1 MKSVQYLLQS
11 GLLALLL
18 ACFLVLYAINDHLAH
33 IFVDDMVWQQL
44 GQKVEWIRQNLNHD
58 ILNDSPD
65 LPNHTCQEPTGSG
78 MYCQWQF
85 LSNSHEIL
93 HLSPSLEGVP
103 IRYSRPALGNQ
114 VEIRTLEHSGQEIM
128 VVVRSFML
136 AGGELV
142 VAAGQAQSLHN
153 PLLRKWRSLF
163 LLIFLLAFVGF
174 SFLFYWYTKLS
185 FDGFRRLNDEVMQ
198 LKSGKRH
205 RLNST
210 GPAETGSLTALVDSL
225 LVKEERHIQRI
236 RRSLSHMAHSLK
248 IPVTA
253 LVHVA
258 DRMEQMPLPK
268 LRAILVEQTR
278 LLEQLIE
285 GQLRRA
291 SLAEKT
297 LGGERFH
304 LGREIPSLVRALEG
318 LHYEKEI
325 DLQVMVPE
333 ALLCPGNRDDMLE
346 LIGNLADNA
355 CKWAKARVVL
365 AAGNEGGFWLTIED
379 DGSGVEDARLAL
391 LRQGMGV
398 PSDEARHGHGM
409 GLRIAQDIVDLY
421 GGEISFGRSPELG
434 GFMVRVLLP

>member
-1 MKSVQYLLQS
+1 
-11 GLLALLL
+11 
-18 ACFLVLYAINDHLAH
+18 
-33 IFVDDMVWQQL
+33 
-44 GQKVEWIRQNLNHD
+44 
-58 ILNDSPD
+58 
-65 LPNHTCQEPTGSG
+65 

-85 LSNSHEIL
+85 LAKAHEIL
-93 HLSPSLEGVP
+93 HLSPSLEGLPV
-103 IRYSRPALGNQ
+103 RYPRPAPGNH
-114 VEIRTLEHSGQEIM
+114 VEIRTLGRSGQEIM
-128 VVVRSFML
+128 VVVRSFMF

-142 VAAGQAQSLHN
+142 IAAGQAQSLHN
-153 PLLRKWRSLF
+153 DLLRKWRLLF
-163 LLIFLLAFVGF
+163 LLMFLLVFAGF
-174 SFLFYWYTKLS
+174 SSLFYWYTKLS

-198 LKSGKRH
+198 LRSGQRH

-210 GPAETGSLTALVDSL
+210 GPEETSSLVALVDSL

-253 LVHVA
+253 LVHAA

-268 LRAILVEQTR
+268 LRAILVEQTG

-297 LGGERFH
+297 ISCERFY

-333 ALLCPGNRDDMLE
+333 DLLCPSNRDDMLE

-355 CKWAKARVVL
+355 CKWAKSRVVL
-365 AAGNEGGFWLTIED
+365 AAGNEGGFWLSIED
-379 DGSGVEDARLAL
+379 DGIGMDDAQLVL

-398 PSDEARHGHGM
+398 RSDEVRNGHSI
-409 GLRIAQDIVDLY
+409 GLRIARDIVDLY
-421 GGEISFGRSPELG
+421 GGEILFGRSPELG